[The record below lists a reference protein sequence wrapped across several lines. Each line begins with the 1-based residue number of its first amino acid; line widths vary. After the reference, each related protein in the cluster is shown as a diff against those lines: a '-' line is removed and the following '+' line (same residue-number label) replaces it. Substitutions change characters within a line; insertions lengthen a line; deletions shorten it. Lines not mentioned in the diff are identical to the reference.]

1 MSSEEVVQLSGA
13 NLDDGLV
20 TKFYMAMFGLIKWE
34 GEYLEMGSDEL
45 NQACRVLNVDSMS
58 NRKRKNFIRN
68 FYKIASTS
76 VGRTLLYRLLLEIRR
91 TNKEGNGCIDTIRKI
106 LNTDER
112 DNRNACRS
120 IKIIT
125 PYDTRRNSFNF
136 KEENINFYPSKDV
149 KKTNVFGVNKDNA
162 IELTKASK
170 TDDVG
175 LFHEMLHW
183 FHTLRDPERKNR
195 ESQIQC
201 GTTDKELLVSKA
213 SMESEKLEL
222 WTGREE
228 KGNPS
233 SELILKMEE
242 FRTIMGYTI
251 SFSIETMIPIKIAD
265 RARKFYDEIM
275 KIYRM
280 KIH

>member
-1 MSSEEVVQLSGA
+1 
-13 NLDDGLV
+13 
-20 TKFYMAMFGLIKWE
+20 
-34 GEYLEMGSDEL
+34 
-45 NQACRVLNVDSMS
+45 
-58 NRKRKNFIRN
+58 
-68 FYKIASTS
+68 
-76 VGRTLLYRLLLEIRR
+76 
-91 TNKEGNGCIDTIRKI
+91 
-106 LNTDER
+106 
-112 DNRNACRS
+112 
-120 IKIIT
+120 
-125 PYDTRRNSFNF
+125 
-136 KEENINFYPSKDV
+136 
-149 KKTNVFGVNKDNA
+149 
-162 IELTKASK
+162 
-170 TDDVG
+170 
-175 LFHEMLHW
+175 MLHW